1 METLQDAYNAQEY
14 AALVKELAAAVFSF
28 NTSVSLSRSF
38 CDSGSFVED
47 IFTGIAVGSW
57 EKQQE
62 QTVTI
67 CLYKLLCCCL
77 FPLALALTG
86 HWDSSF
92 GSSIIIKTKYQRSTL
107 TAHLDGKGFIQR
119 FLKKE
124 TKNQRKFKVKK
135 VDYNQYD
142 LPWTSRCTSVCITKN
157 N

>member
-67 CLYKLLCCCL
+67 CFIASLLL
-77 FPLALALTG
+77 FVSAGPGTYWAL
-86 HWDSSF
+86 
-92 GSSIIIKTKYQRSTL
+92 
-107 TAHLDGKGFIQR
+107 GF
-119 FLKKE
+119 F
-124 TKNQRKFKVKK
+124 FWVF
-135 VDYNQYD
+135 DYY
-142 LPWTSRCTSVCITKN
+142 
-157 N
+157 

>member
-86 HWDSSF
+86 T
-92 GSSIIIKTKYQRSTL
+92 GILLLGLRL
-107 TAHLDGKGFIQR
+107 L
-119 FLKKE
+119 LKQN
-124 TKNQRKFKVKK
+124 TNGQ
-135 VDYNQYD
+135 
-142 LPWTSRCTSVCITKN
+142 L
-157 N
+157 

>member
-67 CLYKLLCCCL
+67 CLYSFFAVVCLRWPWHLLGNGIL
-77 FPLALALTG
+77 LLGL
-86 HWDSSF
+86 
-92 GSSIIIKTKYQRSTL
+92 RL
-107 TAHLDGKGFIQR
+107 
-119 FLKKE
+119 
-124 TKNQRKFKVKK
+124 
-135 VDYNQYD
+135 
-142 LPWTSRCTSVCITKN
+142 
-157 N
+157 